1 MGHNAKIKLLT
12 KRLRA
17 ELLLINKDLT
27 VEQREKLYNIAVK
40 QMKVEIANGN
50 FNINEYL
57 EETEQNDT

>member
-27 VEQREKLYNIAVK
+27 VEQREQLYNIAVK